1 MSIAPPSATEADHL
15 FSAETTWFHV
25 FKSMIESGDA
35 ARLGGTVF
43 LIYCVIKAHTNFKQG
58 AAFPSVET
66 IARLAGVSD
75 RQVMRA
81 LQALEENG
89 YLTKARHGR
98 NNVYTLREK
107 VTLNDPEGR
116 PAAVATWDYL
126 PATVEAARAELRHF
140 MLTGDDQAPQII
152 HIDRLII
159 ENLNVQVGD
168 HNQLQVGDHN
178 QIQAGDHNRL
188 FNIGDIADPELREKV
203 RQMMASRDRAQ
214 QTDENCG

>member
-1 MSIAPPSATEADHL
+1 MGDTPPAATEADSL

-43 LIYCVIKAHTNFKQG
+43 LVYCVIKAHTNFKQG

-66 IARLAGVSD
+66 IARLTGVSD

-140 MLTGDDQAPQII
+140 LLTGDEQAPQII
-152 HIDRLII
+152 HIDRLVI
-159 ENLNVQVGD
+159 ENLNVQAGN
-168 HNQLQVGDHN
+168 HNQ
-178 QIQAGDHNRL
+178 QI
-188 FNIGDIADPELREKV
+188 NIRDIADPELREKV

>member
-1 MSIAPPSATEADHL
+1 MSDTPTATAAASGPI
-15 FSAETTWFHV
+15 SAETTWFHV

-43 LIYCVIKAHTNFKQG
+43 LVYCVIKAHTNFQNG
-58 AAFPSVET
+58 AAFPAIDT

-81 LQALEENG
+81 LQALEEHG

-98 NNVYTLREK
+98 HNVYTLREK
-107 VTLNDPEGR
+107 VTMTDATGR

-140 MLTGDDQAPQII
+140 LLTGDDQAPQII
-152 HIDRLII
+152 HIDRLVI
-159 ENLNVQVGD
+159 ENLNVQAGN
-168 HNQLQVGDHN
+168 HNQ
-178 QIQAGDHNRL
+178 QI
-188 FNIGDIADPELREKV
+188 NIRDIADPELREKV
-203 RQMMASRDRAQ
+203 RQLMAARDHAQ
-214 QTDENCG
+214 QSAENGG